1 MTKETCEPTVTIIV
15 PTFRRTAKLK
25 RALNAI
31 QNQTYSNL
39 KIFVSDD
46 CSGDDTEQMVKEMEK
61 VDPRIIYHCNE
72 ENLGPQKNY
81 GNAVLKID
89 TPFFAFCADD
99 DLYLPQHIEHAI
111 DSFKAFPDAG
121 FSINETITVDETG
134 HISFV
139 STFDI
144 KQGRYDS
151 AAAIMLLLKKEPSFL
166 TGSIIR
172 KEVIDKVGGYNSD
185 CGALCDRDFC
195 FKAAAQFPFVIT
207 KKPGVIFCAHESN
220 YFFNDMN
227 KHQWQQWKKYYDNC
241 TENIFLDAETR
252 KVTEKHLYE
261 RLRGMLK
268 NQGKQAILKKNYET
282 ARLCTETLQ
291 NYFKSTRY
299 PLKLSLLKL
308 SCIIFPPLRW
318 YYSFTAKQRIKRK
331 TLQANIRYKK
341 YKKYKKYLTIN
352 PS

>member
-1 MTKETCEPTVTIIV
+1 MTEESPEPTVTIIV

-25 RALNAI
+25 RALNSI

-46 CSGDDTEQMVKEMEK
+46 CSGDDTEHMVKEMAK

-81 GNAVLKID
+81 GNAMLKID

-99 DLYLPQHIEHAI
+99 DLYLHQHIEHAI

-121 FSINETITVDETG
+121 FSINETIVADETG
-134 HISFV
+134 HISYV

-144 KQGRYDS
+144 KQGQYDP
-151 AAAIMLLLKKEPSFL
+151 AAAIMLLLKKESSFL

-172 KEVIDKVGGYNSD
+172 KEVIDKVGVINSD
-185 CGALCDRDFC
+185 CGVLCDRDFC
-195 FKAAAQFPFVIT
+195 FKAAAQFPFIIT
-207 KKPGVIFCAHESN
+207 KKPGAIFFAHESN

-227 KHQWQQWKKYYDNC
+227 KHQWQQWKKYYDNS

-252 KVTEKHLYE
+252 KATEKHLYE
-261 RLRGMLK
+261 TLRGMLK
-268 NQGKQAILKKNYET
+268 NQGKQAILKKHYET
-282 ARLCTETLQ
+282 AKLCTEILR

-318 YYSFTAKQRIKRK
+318 YYSFAAKQRIKRK
-331 TLQANIRYKK
+331 TLQANIRYKQ
-341 YKKYKKYLTIN
+341 YKNYLTIT